1 MCSLLRWI
9 SVVVLLGVVVLLA
22 TQGVLAFEAE
32 GLPLGFGDQGWQSG
46 LSLTQEKIK
55 SLGFFGYEKT
65 GIDGY
70 LSQSSDQDQLSSW
83 FGGHKQVFVGNMG
96 YRLELFVANT
106 QRPILSTFMSSV
118 DPHVGAYGE
127 FNRMYGDY
135 GHGLTGTAQLF
146 VKELGQFEYTI
157 TPYVQFTRQ
166 GIWRFSASLGSSF
179 GLGMSYLEPLEKFR
193 FDITL
198 VNEELSLHV
207 LLSLPERPMTLGVGW
222 TEEKVQAFV
231 RYSF

>member
-1 MCSLLRWI
+1 MAILFWSQW
-9 SVVVLLGVVVLLA
+9 A
-22 TQGVLAFEAE
+22 MAFEAE
-32 GLPLGFGDQGWQSG
+32 DLPLGFGDRGWQTG
-46 LSLTQEKIK
+46 LSLTQENIK
-55 SLGFFGYEKT
+55 PLGFFGYEKT
-65 GIDGY
+65 GIGGF
-70 LSQSSDQDQLSSW
+70 LSQGSDDEQLSSW
-83 FGGHKQVFVGNMG
+83 FSGHKQVLVGNIG
-96 YRLELFVANT
+96 YTLELFVANT
-106 QRPILSTFMSSV
+106 QRPIFSTFVNNV

-135 GHGLTGTAQLF
+135 GHGLAGTAQLF

-157 TPYVQFTRQ
+157 TPYVQLTRQ

-179 GLGMSYLEPLEKFR
+179 GLGMSYLEPMDKFR

-207 LLSLPERPMTLGVGW
+207 LLSLPEQPMTLGVGW